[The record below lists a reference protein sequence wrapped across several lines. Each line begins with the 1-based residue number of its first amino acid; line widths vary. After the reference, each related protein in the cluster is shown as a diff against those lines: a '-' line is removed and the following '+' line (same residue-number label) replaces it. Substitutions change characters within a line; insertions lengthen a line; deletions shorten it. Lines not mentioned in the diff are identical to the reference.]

1 MLNSGSSSPLRDSG
15 AGPSAPQ
22 DTSCL
27 RRSTNHCRAAPIPSP
42 RADEELLEV
51 GAAFTK
57 MNPAYR
63 GSANIVGRLEQ
74 TEQPSARISIET
86 IEEAIRCWPVH

>member
-1 MLNSGSSSPLRDSG
+1 
-15 AGPSAPQ
+15 
-22 DTSCL
+22 
-27 RRSTNHCRAAPIPSP
+27 
-42 RADEELLEV
+42 
-51 GAAFTK
+51 